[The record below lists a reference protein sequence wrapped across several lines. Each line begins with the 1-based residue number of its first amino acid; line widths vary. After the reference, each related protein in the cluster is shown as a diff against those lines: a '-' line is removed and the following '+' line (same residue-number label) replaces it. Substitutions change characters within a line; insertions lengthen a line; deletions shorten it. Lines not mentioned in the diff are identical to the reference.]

1 MENNEFNKSQVIK
14 YLLFTF
20 IVAWIIQIGVYFIA
34 KGGNEILSRFVMAL
48 MMFVPLLGVLVA
60 RKNLKGMGWIPKG
73 KKVVLPLVASW
84 FAPIIFTALGALL
97 YFLVFPS
104 HFDASGQ
111 AMDGFLLEQLEAAGI
126 SYSVYLIISIVAC
139 VTYAPIINTVVA
151 LGEEV
156 GWRGFLYP
164 QLKDKFGIK
173 AGRIFGGIIWGIW
186 HWPLIW
192 LIGYEYG
199 TEYFG
204 YPVVGMLAFLVFTV
218 TLGII
223 EDWVYEKSGS
233 IWVPALLHGSVNAAA
248 TLPVMFLIPGTGSA
262 MLLGPVPNGLLA
274 GLPMIII
281 AIILFLR
288 PSKEI

>member
-20 IVAWIIQIGVYFIA
+20 IVAWLIQIGVYFIA
-34 KGGNEILSRFVMAL
+34 KGGNDILSTLVMSA
-48 MMFVPLLGVLVA
+48 MMFVPFLGVLVA
-60 RKNLKGMGWIPKG
+60 RKSLKGMGWIPKG
-73 KKVVLPLVASW
+73 KNIVLPMVFSW
-84 FAPIIFTALGALL
+84 FAPIVLTALGAVL

-111 AMDGFLLEQLEAAGI
+111 AMGGFILEQLEAAGI
-126 SYSVYLIISIVAC
+126 SYSVYIIISIVAC
-139 VTYAPIINTVVA
+139 VTYAPIINTLLA

-204 YPVVGMLAFLVFTV
+204 YPVIGMLVFLVFTV
-218 TLGII
+218 ALGII
-223 EDWVYEKSGS
+223 EDWVYEKSGT

-248 TLPVMFLIPGTGSA
+248 TLPIMFLVSGTGSA

-274 GLPMIII
+274 GLPMIIM
-281 AIILFLR
+281 AVLLFVR
-288 PSKEI
+288 SAKD